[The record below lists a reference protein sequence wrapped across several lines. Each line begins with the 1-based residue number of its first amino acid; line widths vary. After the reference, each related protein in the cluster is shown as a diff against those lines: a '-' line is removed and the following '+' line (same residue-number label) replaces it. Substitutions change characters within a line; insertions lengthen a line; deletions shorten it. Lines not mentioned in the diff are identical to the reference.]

1 LQLYSCKTDKKMVT
15 QNRNTKKSEQNE
27 FTPLFD
33 FNEKKQATAGKQA
46 PIAQTLPQKPISVTE
61 LTHHIKE
68 LIELNFGNIEVIGQV
83 SNLTLP
89 RSGHV
94 YLTLKDKNSQLPAII
109 WKSTVSKIR
118 FKIKDGME
126 VICRGRLDVYPP
138 QGKYQM
144 IVSGLEPKGIGSLEL
159 AFRQLHDKLAATG
172 IFETSR
178 KKPLPK
184 VIQNIA
190 IITSPSGA
198 AIHDFLQ
205 VLGRRTKRVN
215 VLIIPVR
222 VQGDGAAQEIAKA
235 VQTVHR
241 IALQQPV
248 DCIVVTRGGGSRED
262 LWAFNEEILV
272 RSIAASKIP
281 VISGVGHEIDV
292 TLCDLAADIRALTPS
307 EAAERIAPEDT
318 ELSRGLLQIQRQLD
332 DMLEKRLQFCRNRLS
347 FLEKQSVL
355 VLPERI
361 IENRR
366 RAVDL
371 FEERLERSV
380 DYRIQTAVQ
389 KFSKAAAALDALSP
403 LAVLAR
409 GYSLTETETGRRIQ
423 NINEVRN
430 GDPIRTR
437 LANGIL
443 KSVVTGAE

>member
-1 LQLYSCKTDKKMVT
+1 MFT
-15 QNRNTKKSEQNE
+15 QNRNTKKSEQNG

-33 FNEKKQATAGKQA
+33 FNEKKQATAEKQ
-46 PIAQTLPQKPISVTE
+46 PSIVQTVPQKPMSVTE
-61 LTHHIKE
+61 LTFHLKK
-68 LIELNFGNIEVIGQV
+68 LIELNFDNIEVIGQV

-94 YLTLKDKNSQLPAII
+94 YLTLKDEGSQLPAVI

-144 IVSGLEPKGIGSLEL
+144 MVSGLEPKGIGSLEL
-159 AFRQLHDKLAATG
+159 AFRQLYDKLAATG

-184 VIQNIA
+184 VIQNVA
-190 IITSPSGA
+190 LITSPSGA
-198 AIHDFLQ
+198 AIRDFLQ
-205 VLGRRTKRVN
+205 VLGRRTRRVN

-222 VQGDGAAQEIAKA
+222 VQGDGAAQEIAEA
-235 VQTVHR
+235 VRTVHR
-241 IALQQPV
+241 IALRQPV

-262 LWAFNEEILV
+262 LWAFNEEMLV

-307 EAAERIAPEDT
+307 EAAERITPEDA
-318 ELSRGLLQIQRQLD
+318 ELSRGLLQIQHQLD
-332 DMLEKRLQFCRNRLS
+332 NMLEKRLRFCRDRLS
-347 FLEKQSVL
+347 FLEKQSAL

-389 KFSKAAAALDALSP
+389 KFSKTAAALDTLSP
-403 LAVLAR
+403 LAILAR
-409 GYSLTETETGRRIQ
+409 GYSLTETVTGCRIN
-423 NINEVRN
+423 NINNVQK
-430 GDPIRTR
+430 GDSIQTR

-443 KSVVTGAE
+443 KSVVTEIE

>member
-1 LQLYSCKTDKKMVT
+1 MKKT
-15 QNRNTKKSEQNE
+15 EQTGM
-27 FTPLFD
+27 TPLFN
-33 FNEKKQATAGKQA
+33 FAEEEQMSAKQISVKQTSA
-46 PIAQTLPQKPISVTE
+46 KQSFVLPTVPQEPISVTE
-61 LTHHIKE
+61 LTLQLKK
-68 LIELNFGNIEVIGQV
+68 LIELNFVNVGVVGQV
-83 SNLTLP
+83 SNLMQP
-89 RSGHV
+89 RSGHI
-94 YLTLKDKNSQLPAII
+94 YLTLKDEESQLPAVI
-109 WKSTVSKIR
+109 WKSAVSKLR

-144 IVSGLEPKGIGSLEL
+144 IVSELEPKGIGSLEL
-159 AFRQLHDKLAATG
+159 AFRQLHDKLAASG
-172 IFETSR
+172 IFDTNR

-184 VIQNIA
+184 IIQNVA
-190 IITSPSGA
+190 LITSPSGA
-198 AIHDFLQ
+198 AVRDFLQ

-222 VQGDGAAQEIAKA
+222 VQGDGAAQEIAEA

-241 IALQQPV
+241 LALQRPI

-292 TLCDLAADIRALTPS
+292 TLCDLAADVRALTPS

-318 ELSRGLLQIQRQLD
+318 ELSSGLLQIQRQLD
-332 DMLEKRLQFCRNRLS
+332 DLLEKRFRFYRNQLS

-371 FEERLERSV
+371 FEERLERSI
-380 DYRIQTAVQ
+380 DYRIQGSVQ
-389 KFSKAAAALDALSP
+389 KFSKMAAALDALSP
-403 LAVLAR
+403 LGVLAR
-409 GYSLTETETGRRIQ
+409 GYSLTETESGYRIR
-423 NINEVRN
+423 NVNEIKN
-430 GDPIRTR
+430 GTTIRTR
-437 LANGIL
+437 LANGLL
-443 KSVVTGAE
+443 KSIVTEIAAEIK